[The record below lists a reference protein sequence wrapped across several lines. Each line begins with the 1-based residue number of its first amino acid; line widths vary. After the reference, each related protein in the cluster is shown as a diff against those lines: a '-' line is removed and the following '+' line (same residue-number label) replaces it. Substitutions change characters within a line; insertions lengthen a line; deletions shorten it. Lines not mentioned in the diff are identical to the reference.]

1 MIRLLDLV
9 LSILGIFILIPIIP
23 FIYFAARIDTGSGIF
38 NQLRIGKDQKSFF
51 IYKFRT
57 MKINTPSKA
66 THLIKKKNV
75 TKFGNF
81 LRSTKLD
88 EILQLYN
95 VLLGEMSLV
104 GPRPCLINQKKLIT
118 ERKKRGVFKS
128 KPGITGLAQING
140 VTMKNPILLAKTDST
155 MIKEMN
161 LFNYFKYIL
170 ISILI
175 VFKCKK

>member
-1 MIRLLDLV
+1 
-9 LSILGIFILIPIIP
+9 
-23 FIYFAARIDTGSGIF
+23 
-38 NQLRIGKDQKSFF
+38 
-51 IYKFRT
+51 
-57 MKINTPSKA
+57 
-66 THLIKKKNV
+66 
-75 TKFGNF
+75 
-81 LRSTKLD
+81 
-88 EILQLYN
+88 
-95 VLLGEMSLV
+95 MSLV

-175 VFKCKK
+175 VFRCKK